1 MDIACCF
8 TSPGFAEVIGGIS
21 ACRRKDAAAVTTR
34 ADIEGRGSKARAV
47 IWVAASKGGVEVQ
60 FAVGVGS
67 VGDLFI
73 GRVGRTRAR
82 QKVVRGAPGG
92 AGAQGKGTEVDLKGR
107 PPWCGAET
115 GGGIGNIS
123 GFIVNDPCVIKKGMG
138 RRARCSRKTRR
149 KKGKKE
155 RQQDPTK
162 RHAAWELRHQE
173 LHLWRDQKQ
182 GPQGPGPWAG

>member
-1 MDIACCF
+1 M
-8 TSPGFAEVIGGIS
+8 
-21 ACRRKDAAAVTTR
+21 TTR

-47 IWVAASKGGVEVQ
+47 IWVAAPKGGVEVRV
-60 FAVGVGS
+60 AVGVGS